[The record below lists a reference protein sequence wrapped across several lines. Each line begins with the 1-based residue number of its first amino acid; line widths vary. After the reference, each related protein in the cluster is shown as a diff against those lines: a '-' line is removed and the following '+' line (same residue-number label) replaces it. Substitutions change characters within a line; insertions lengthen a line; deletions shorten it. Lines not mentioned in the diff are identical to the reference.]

1 MKKKKGKKLE
11 KPLIKTDL
19 SVLKLAKLFH
29 MQFALHRKIIG
40 LVTIFGQAVAHIIS
54 AYRQKEYPAFRRTLN
69 FSKYAD
75 NIIDYQKI

>member
-1 MKKKKGKKLE
+1 MGKKLE

-29 MQFALHRKIIG
+29 MQFALHRNIIG
-40 LVTIFGQAVAHIIS
+40 LVTILGQAIAHIIS

-69 FSKYAD
+69 VSKYAD